1 MSDIFTT
8 TDYSLRNLV
17 DDIEMGRIGLP
28 DIQRPFVWPDSKVR
42 DLFDSLHRGFPVGH
56 LLFWKNGSATERVI
70 GHNKKRKHPELVV
83 VDGQQR
89 LTSLYAI
96 LKGAPITDK
105 NWNEKRIRIAF
116 NPMTGKFEV
125 ANVAIS
131 KDKSWIPDISVVFA
145 DSSYTVIRNYLDA
158 NSLVRQVDAGM
169 ERRIE
174 KNIERLHRLETF
186 NFTALE
192 LNADAQEDVIAEV
205 FVRINSKGQN
215 LKQADFVLTLMSVF
229 WEDGRKN
236 LEAFCRDAKQPSANP
251 ATSPYNHII
260 RPDPSQLLRPSVA
273 LAFRRASI
281 RHVYSILRGKN
292 LATRVFSEEMR
303 DQQFERLER
312 AQAQTLNLRHWHDF
326 LSCIRMAGYRTRKM
340 IWSDTNL
347 LFSYTLYLIGRT
359 EYAVDEM
366 VLRRTIAQWFF
377 MSAMTRRFSASSET
391 VMEKDLAALQGKTTA
406 DDFVGTL
413 KQICDTELT
422 RDYWNIALPN
432 TMKAAWSPSF
442 EAYLAAMVVLD
453 APVLFSN
460 VKLADVLDPATALG
474 LPIDKHHLFP
484 KSYLKTLGFDPVKD
498 ANRIANY
505 TYMERTDNIRIGDQS
520 PKEYVP
526 RLKQR
531 FDTGELERMASL
543 HALPANWEEM
553 EYQDFLESRRE
564 LMAAIV
570 KKGYD
575 LIAAEAKDSTGVQ
588 REKPG
593 EDLLAIIAAGETS
606 KVEFKSSLR
615 TNLHTNSR
623 DGRMES
629 AVLKTLAAFMN
640 TDGGRLVVGV
650 ADDGAAI
657 GVDVDGFANED
668 KMHLHLMNVVS
679 GRCGAEAA
687 TLLDARFESYG
698 ASRVLVVDCRR
709 SRRPVYVKEGDT
721 QRFFVRTGPATR
733 ELTGGDLVSY
743 VDGRGS

>member
-89 LTSLYAI
+89 LTSLYAV

-105 NWNEKRIRIAF
+105 NWREKRIRIAF
-116 NPMTGKFEV
+116 NPKTGKFEV
-125 ANVAIS
+125 ANVASS
-131 KDKSWIPDISVVFA
+131 KDKSWIPDISVVFT

-158 NSLVRQVDAGM
+158 NSLVRPIDAAM

-192 LNADAQEDVIAEV
+192 LNTDVQEDVIAEV

-260 RPDPSQLLRPSVA
+260 RPDPSQLLRSSVA

-281 RHVYSILRGKN
+281 RYVYSILRGKN
-292 LATRVFSEEMR
+292 LATGVVSKTMR
-303 DQQFERLER
+303 DSQFTRLEQ

-326 LSCIRMAGYRTRKM
+326 LSCIRMAGYRTEQM

-347 LFSYTLYLIGRT
+347 IFSYALYLIGRT
-359 EYAVDEM
+359 DYTIDEM

-377 MSAMTRRFSASSET
+377 MSAMTRRFSRSSDT
-391 VMEKDLAALQGKTTA
+391 AMEKDLAALYGTTTA

-413 KQICDTELT
+413 KRICDTELT
-422 RDYWNIALPN
+422 RDYWTIALPN
-432 TMKAAWSPSF
+432 TLNAAKGPSF

-460 VKLADVLDPATALG
+460 VKLADVLDPGTALG
-474 LPIDKHHLFP
+474 LPIDRRHLFP
-484 KSYLKTLGFDPVKD
+484 KNHLRTLGFDPVKD
-498 ANRIANY
+498 ANKIANY
-505 TYMERTDNIRIGDQS
+505 TYMERTDNIRISDQS

-526 RLKQR
+526 RLEQR
-531 FDTGELERMASL
+531 FDAGELERMASL

-553 EYQDFLESRRE
+553 EYRDFLESRRE

-575 LIAAEAKDSTGVQ
+575 LIAAEAKDSSGVQ
-588 REKPG
+588 REKPE
-593 EDLLAIIAAGETS
+593 EDLIAVIAAGETS

-668 KMHLHLMNVVS
+668 KMHLHLINVVS

-698 ASRVLVVDCRR
+698 ASRVLVVDCKK